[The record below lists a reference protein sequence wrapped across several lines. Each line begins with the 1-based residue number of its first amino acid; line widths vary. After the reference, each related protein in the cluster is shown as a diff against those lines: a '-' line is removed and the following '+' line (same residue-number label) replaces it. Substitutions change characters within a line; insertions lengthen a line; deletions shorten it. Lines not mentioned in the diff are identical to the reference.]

1 LRTTRLAG
9 PAALAVLAAV
19 AAALYWHL
27 PRNGDIWWPDA
38 SRHALN
44 GAFVLDFLHAMPVR
58 HPTEWALDYYRQW
71 PALTILFYPPLY
83 YLELAGSY
91 ALFGVSE
98 ASALALG
105 FVYVFAL
112 GAGAYRLSRNWLSPA
127 PALAVALLTIGSPE
141 VLFWAQQVMLDVP
154 AYALIVWSAALF
166 MDWSRRGGTGAL
178 VASAACAAL
187 AAHTKY
193 NAIFF
198 VLPLVVG
205 VVAARGWRGLVGR
218 PALWA
223 AGVGIVLLLP
233 LVAVF
238 FAFASFNLGQAAFV
252 PEEIGPRFGF
262 ASLTYYAS
270 IMPDIVGWPAL
281 ALALACGALALVSPN
296 FRLPRQDMAFLLAW
310 LAIGYAFCTMIA
322 VKQPRHI
329 VFIAYPLA
337 LAAVLAIDRAMRFR
351 PARGALA
358 LALAAGVLWFSAQGR
373 PPPFVS
379 GLKQAAMEVA
389 RVAPPETNVA
399 FWGRLDGTFI
409 FDLRAYGER
418 PDLGVV
424 RLDKFL
430 LSGATVALEW
440 GFTEEKFSADQ
451 IADNL
456 AKLHVQYVVVQ
467 PEYRDD
473 LTVVKHLNEAMQS
486 QRFTLVATIPM
497 RSNDRFALATRLLIY
512 RAVADVPMGR
522 VAPSME
528 IGILGRKL

>member
-1 LRTTRLAG
+1 M
-9 PAALAVLAAV
+9 AVLAAV
-19 AAALYWHL
+19 SAVLYFHV

-44 GAFVLDFLHAMPVR
+44 GAFVLDLLHALPFR
-58 HPTEWALDYYRQW
+58 HPTEWALNYYRQW

-105 FVYVFAL
+105 FAYVFAL
-112 GAGAYRLSRNWLSPA
+112 GAGAWRLSRNWLAAA

-141 VLFWAQQVMLDVP
+141 VLFWGQQVMLDVP
-154 AYALIVWSAALF
+154 AYALIVWSAAFF
-166 MDWSRRGGTGAL
+166 MAWSRRGGTGAL
-178 VASAACAAL
+178 VASAVCAAL

-205 VVAARGWRGLVGR
+205 VIAARGFRGLIGR
-218 PALWA
+218 QALWA
-223 AGVGIVLLLP
+223 AGIGVVLLLP

-238 FAFASFNLGQAAFV
+238 FAFASFNLGQAASV
-252 PEEIGPRFGF
+252 PEAVGPRWGF

-270 IMPDIVGWPAL
+270 IAPDIVGWPVL
-281 ALALACGALALVSPN
+281 ALALVWGALALVSPI
-296 FRLPRQDMAFLLAW
+296 FRLPRQDTVFLLAW
-310 LAIGYAFCTMIA
+310 LVLGYAFCTAIA

-329 VFIAYPLA
+329 IFIGYPLP
-337 LAAVLAIDRAMRFR
+337 LAAVLLIDRAIRFR
-351 PARGALA
+351 PAGGGLA
-358 LALAAGVLWFSAQGR
+358 LALAAGVLWFSAQTR
-373 PPPFVS
+373 PAPFVT
-379 GLKQAAMEVA
+379 GLTQAAAEVA
-389 RVAPPETNVA
+389 KLAPPETNVA

-409 FDLRAYGER
+409 YALRAYGER

-440 GFTEEKFSADQ
+440 GFAEENFSPDQ

-467 PEYRDD
+467 PDYRDD
-473 LTVVKHLNEAMQS
+473 LTIVRHLNEALKS
-486 QRFTLVATIPM
+486 PRFTLVATIPM
-497 RSNDRFALATRLLIY
+497 HSNDRFALATRLLVY
-512 RAVADVPMGR
+512 RAVADVPTGR
-522 VAPSME
+522 VAPPME